1 MEYKYDKK
9 IDKEQLESL
18 FSSVGWQSAKY
29 PNRLQKA
36 IENNDYVISVWDSN
50 DLVGLLA
57 ALSDGYINVFLTYLL
72 IKPEYQKQGLGT
84 ILVNDFLEK
93 FKCFGRRI
101 VTTELDKEK
110 YYNKFGFKTDG
121 ICLTNRD
128 WQNDDV

>member
-9 IDKEQLESL
+9 IDKDQLESL

-72 IKPEYQKQGLGT
+72 IKPEYQKEGIGT
-84 ILVNDFLEK
+84 KLMNKFLEE
-93 FKCFGRRI
+93 FSGFGRRI

-110 YYNKFGFKTDG
+110 FYNKFGIKTNG
-121 ICLTNRD
+121 ICMINRD
-128 WQNDDV
+128 WQNDNI

>member
-72 IKPEYQKQGLGT
+72 IRPEYQKQGLGT
-84 ILVNDFLEK
+84 ILVNDFLGK

-110 YYNKFGFKTDG
+110 FYNKFKVHFP
-121 ICLTNRD
+121 
-128 WQNDDV
+128 DVL

>member
-9 IDKEQLESL
+9 IDKDQLESL
-18 FSSVGWQSAKY
+18 FSFVGWQSAKY

-72 IKPEYQKQGLGT
+72 IKPEYQKEGIGT
-84 ILVNDFLEK
+84 KLMNKFLEE
-93 FKCFGRRI
+93 FSGFGRRI

-110 YYNKFGFKTDG
+110 FYNKFGIKTNG
-121 ICLTNRD
+121 ICMINRD
-128 WQNDDV
+128 WQNDNI